1 MIKIGCCGYP
11 INKKRYQEVFSL
23 VEVNSTFYSYPIIS
37 TVMRWREEA
46 REGFEF
52 TVKAHQDLSH
62 KHKLGMEFAREPF
75 ERMKEICRTLDAK
88 ILLIQTAASFKPD
101 SIDEAETFFEK
112 INRKGLTIVWETRGS
127 LWENIGTREKLR
139 TVLKRLDI
147 PHVTDP
153 FKTMPVYTSQTAY
166 FRLHG
171 LGERMY
177 YYQYTNEELQKLYDR
192 VKFFDAAN
200 KNVYVLF
207 NNLSMFEDAKRFL
220 SFIKHGCFPSLTG
233 TKGLDSVREMIN
245 KIKYPTTT
253 SMLTRK
259 SGWRLI
265 ELEDGRQV
273 GLEELLRDLP
283 QRSYKNE
290 DELLKNI
297 EPILEEP
304 PWKKL

>member
-1 MIKIGCCGYP
+1 MIRIGCCGYP
-11 INKKRYQEVFSL
+11 IDRKRYQEVFSL
-23 VEVNSTFYSYPIIS
+23 VEVNSTFYSYPMIS

-46 REGFEF
+46 KEDFEF
-52 TVKAHQDLSH
+52 TVKAHQDISH
-62 KHKLGMEFAREPF
+62 KHRLRLEFTREVF

-112 INRKGLTIVWETRGS
+112 INHKDLTLVWETRGP
-127 LWENIGTREKLR
+127 LWENITTREKLK

-153 FKTMPVYTSQTAY
+153 FKNMPVYTSQTAY

-177 YYQYTNEELQKLYDR
+177 YYQYKNEELQKLYDR
-192 VKFFDAAN
+192 VRLFDAAN
-200 KNVYVLF
+200 RNVYVLF

-220 SFIKHGCFPSLTG
+220 SFIKHSCFPSLTG

-245 KIKYPTTT
+245 RAKYPTTT

-259 SGWRLI
+259 LGWRLI

-273 GLEELLRDLP
+273 RLEELLRDLP
-283 QRSYKNE
+283 QRTYKNE

-297 EPILEEP
+297 GHILEEP
-304 PWKKL
+304 H